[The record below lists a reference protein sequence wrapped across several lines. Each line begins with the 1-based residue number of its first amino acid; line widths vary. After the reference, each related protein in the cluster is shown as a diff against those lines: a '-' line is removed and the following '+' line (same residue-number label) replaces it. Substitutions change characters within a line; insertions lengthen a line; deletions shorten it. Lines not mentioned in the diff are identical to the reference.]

1 MTRTA
6 WCSAVVAVSSPEA
19 DPTSTGMSQRP
30 CRCSPRP
37 PSSFC
42 RCSALT
48 AAGRPRSSDGEWG
61 EGAGGTR
68 PRKGVRGWGA
78 AATEPDPLP
87 SPVCA
92 PRRARRSR
100 AGVGGG
106 SWGGGG
112 GKGWDSGRG
121 GPQCRGGWRARVS
134 PFQAEPGRQL
144 RRRRRSRPFGAPFS
158 RCRIYLSLSPPRLK
172 RRQMPPPLPH
182 PGAWALTGLASP
194 RPLGSGQVLKPYS
207 LRPFA
212 MFTPHPRVCEQF
224 PRVFAASL
232 LLAGAGDP
240 ARLSPASSTRPA
252 PWGATSSTPQDF
264 HGLTLPTPAKW
275 RDPLIGPG
283 CTGMSK
289 QKTSPPPFQFSL
301 CPVTRFQGLGS
312 KRGGGGKHFF

>member
-37 PSSFC
+37 PSSSC

-92 PRRARRSR
+92 PRRAGRSR

-106 SWGGGG
+106 SWGRGGG
-112 GKGWDSGRG
+112 ERLGLGEGRPSVPRRVA
-121 GPQCRGGWRARVS
+121 GPGLS
-134 PFQAEPGRQL
+134 FPGRTWTSAPKKVKGSAF
-144 RRRRRSRPFGAPFS
+144 RGALVPWQDLP
-158 RCRIYLSLSPPRLK
+158 ILVPTPLEEAPNAPT
-172 RRQMPPPLPH
+172 PPP
-182 PGAWALTGLASP
+182 
-194 RPLGSGQVLKPYS
+194 
-207 LRPFA
+207 
-212 MFTPHPRVCEQF
+212 
-224 PRVFAASL
+224 
-232 LLAGAGDP
+232 
-240 ARLSPASSTRPA
+240 
-252 PWGATSSTPQDF
+252 PW
-264 HGLTLPTPAKW
+264 
-275 RDPLIGPG
+275 
-283 CTGMSK
+283 
-289 QKTSPPPFQFSL
+289 
-301 CPVTRFQGLGS
+301 GLGS
-312 KRGGGGKHFF
+312 DRAREPPAPGVWPGA